1 MTPHE
6 IDVLHTAMTDARAW
20 RGVTLDVDC
29 ILMEVMSLLPVE
41 VQQEVAAEIR
51 VLFQITDAHLRDADR

>member
-1 MTPHE
+1 
-6 IDVLHTAMTDARAW
+6 
-20 RGVTLDVDC
+20 
-29 ILMEVMSLLPVE
+29 LMEVMSLLPVE